1 MWIYSSTSN
10 TFTNGVVHF
19 RLALAPAASLD
30 GCSPL
35 ARFSVSAG
43 LDFHHKK
50 AVFQAAARQS
60 ASLFATHHH
69 HDPLSKLLKLKAT
82 GGRMLLLMSFIDP
95 DLLRSSAMQP
105 PQGTCTVL
113 M

>member
-60 ASLFATHHH
+60 ASLFATHHP
-69 HDPLSKLLKLKAT
+69 HDPRSKLLKLKAKL
-82 GGRMLLLMSFIDP
+82 GGSYAFANGLHRP
-95 DLLRSSAMQP
+95 RP
-105 PQGTCTVL
+105 PTFQRNAAP
-113 M
+113 